1 MKQFTPILKR
11 INEKLN
17 LPQPT
22 KSRIILEIA
31 CDLEDAYNFYL
42 DKGKSEEDAVK
53 KSEEKFDLTDEA
65 LAELV
70 TVHQTLLRKFLDRIA
85 GQTQS
90 LWERIIL
97 CLIFI
102 IILALSAQTFIFT
115 PFFLQ
120 TSKFVWPIL
129 GIFFSVIILSLPKF
143 YNLYIKKDHQL
154 AKLYNGLHSILF
166 LGVINLSIGVFGYLK
181 ELYSAGV
188 SGLFFISYLGCLVNW
203 YVPGSDQNLA
213 NITQW
218 MMKSSS
224 LVMFCI
230 IVTIFTATIWFFLLN
245 KIAKIEQ
252 AESMYLLY

>member
-1 MKQFTPILKR
+1 MKQFTPILKS
-11 INEKLN
+11 INERLN

-42 DKGKSEEDAVK
+42 EKGLSEDDALK
-53 KSEEKFDLTDEA
+53 RSEEKFDLTDEA
-65 LAELV
+65 LDELIA
-70 TVHQTLLRKFLDRIA
+70 VHQTLFRKFLDKIA

-90 LWERIIL
+90 IWERIIL

-102 IILALSAQTFIFT
+102 IILALSTQTFAFT
-115 PFFLQ
+115 PFFLKA
-120 TSKFVWPIL
+120 SKFVWPIL

-143 YNLYIKKDHQL
+143 YYLYIKKDHQL
-154 AKLYNGLHSILF
+154 SKLYNGLHSILF

-203 YVPGSDQNLA
+203 YVPGSDQNLL

-218 MMKSSS
+218 MMKSST
-224 LVMFCI
+224 LAMFCI
-230 IVTIFTATIWFFLLN
+230 SVTIFTTAIWFLLLN
-245 KIAKIEQ
+245 KITKIEQ
-252 AESMYLLY
+252 AESMYLLH

>member
-11 INEKLN
+11 INKRLN

-42 DKGKSEEDAVK
+42 EKGMSEEDAIK
-53 KSEEKFDLTDEA
+53 KSGEKFDLTGEA
-65 LAELV
+65 LDELV
-70 TVHQTLLRKFLDRIA
+70 IVHQTLFRKFLDKIA

-97 CLIFI
+97 CFVFLII
-102 IILALSAQTFIFT
+102 VVLSAQTFIFT
-115 PFFLQ
+115 PFFLHA
-120 TSKFVWPIL
+120 SKFVWPSL

-143 YNLYIKKDHQL
+143 FYLYIKKDHQL
-154 AKLYNGLHSILF
+154 AKLYKGLHSILF

-188 SGLFFISYLGCLVNW
+188 SGLFFISYLGFLVNW
-203 YVPGSDQNLA
+203 HVPGSDNNLV

-218 MMKSSS
+218 MIKSSS

-230 IVTIFTATIWFFLLN
+230 LVTIFTSAIWFFLLN
-245 KIAKIEQ
+245 KITKIEQ
-252 AESMYLLY
+252 AESMYLLQ